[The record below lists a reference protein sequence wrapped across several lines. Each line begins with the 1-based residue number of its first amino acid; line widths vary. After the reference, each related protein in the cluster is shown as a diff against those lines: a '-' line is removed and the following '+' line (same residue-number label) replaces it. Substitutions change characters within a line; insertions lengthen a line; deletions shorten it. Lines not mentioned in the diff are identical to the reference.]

1 MCTGVTDILKM
12 CIYLS
17 ESKTCNFDKI
27 TAGSYL
33 ETLIRSSYYKMAF
46 LSSAQILQLNY
57 FEQKKINV
65 GLEKKKIQPL
75 PNFTRYGWNRM
86 AQLSDQL
93 FPTQM
98 SNFLL
103 QILDIYRRIACNFLF
118 LLKEAGDG
126 YIGGVGEQA

>member
-1 MCTGVTDILKM
+1 M

-17 ESKTCNFDKI
+17 EGKTCYFDKI

-33 ETLIRSSYYKMAF
+33 ETLI
-46 LSSAQILQLNY
+46 LSSAQILQLYY

-65 GLEKKKIQPL
+65 GLEKKIQPL

-86 AQLSDQL
+86 AKLSDQL

-98 SNFLL
+98 SKFLL
-103 QILDIYRRIACNFLF
+103 QLLDIQKNC
-118 LLKEAGDG
+118 
-126 YIGGVGEQA
+126 V

>member
-1 MCTGVTDILKM
+1 M

-17 ESKTCNFDKI
+17 EGKTCNFDKI

-46 LSSAQILQLNY
+46 LSSAQILQPNY

-65 GLEKKKIQPL
+65 GLEKK
-75 PNFTRYGWNRM
+75 NTRYGWNRM
-86 AQLSDQL
+86 AKLSEQL

-98 SNFLL
+98 LKFLL
-103 QILDIYRRIACNFLF
+103 QLLDIYRRIACNFLF
-118 LLKEAGDG
+118 LLKEAGGG
-126 YIGGVGEQA
+126 YIGGVGEQAQ

>member
-1 MCTGVTDILKM
+1 
-12 CIYLS
+12 
-17 ESKTCNFDKI
+17 
-27 TAGSYL
+27 
-33 ETLIRSSYYKMAF
+33 MAF

-65 GLEKKKIQPL
+65 GLEKKKKKKTQPL

-86 AQLSDQL
+86 AKLSDQL

-98 SNFLL
+98 SKFLL
-103 QILDIYRRIACNFLF
+103 QLLDIYRRIACNFLF

-126 YIGGVGEQA
+126 YIGGVGEQAQ